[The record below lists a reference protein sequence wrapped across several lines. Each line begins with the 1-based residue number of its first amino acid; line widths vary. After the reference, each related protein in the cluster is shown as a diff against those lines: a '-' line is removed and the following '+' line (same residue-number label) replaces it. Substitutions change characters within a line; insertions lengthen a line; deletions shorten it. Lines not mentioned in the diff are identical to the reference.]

1 MRKLLALG
9 LRLSRPRSFELK
21 TIINLRLGVGL
32 TQNDAAAMVGKLAHT
47 MNEVSAAIVAHGDAP
62 VGRLPRGRCVPQVG
76 GVAGR
81 V

>member
-47 MNEVSAAIVAHGDAP
+47 MN
-62 VGRLPRGRCVPQVG
+62 
-76 GVAGR
+76 
-81 V
+81 